1 MWKETGGVN
10 MITLFSSLLSGII
23 ATIITLVWTWR
34 NARKDKRYEYKL
46 SVFKD
51 LMAYRNDI
59 TEKASSS
66 GVFESA
72 INQVFVAYN
81 DCPDVLDK
89 FEVYRKTVAYNK
101 NKENDEIV
109 IADLLQLL
117 KSMAKQLKINYSFS
131 NDDLFSKP
139 IQIKE

>member
-1 MWKETGGVN
+1 

-89 FEVYRKTVAYNK
+89 FEVFRKTVSYNK
-101 NKENDEIV
+101 KNGDAV

-117 KSMAKQLKINYSFS
+117 KSMAKELEIDYTFS

-139 IQIKE
+139 IQIGKE

>member
-10 MITLFSSLLSGII
+10 MITLISSLLSGIF

-34 NARKDKRYEYKL
+34 NARKDKRYDYKL
-46 SVFKD
+46 FVFKD

-59 TEKASSS
+59 TEESSSS

-81 DCPDVLDK
+81 DCPDVLEK
-89 FEVYRKTVAYNK
+89 FEVFRKTVSYNK
-101 NKENDEIV
+101 NKENGEIV

-117 KSMAKQLKINYSFS
+117 KSMAKELKIDYSFS
-131 NDDLFSKP
+131 NDDLFSSP

>member
-10 MITLFSSLLSGII
+10 MITLISSLLSGIF

-34 NARKDKRYEYKL
+34 NARKDKRYDYKL
-46 SVFKD
+46 FVFKD

-59 TEKASSS
+59 TEESSSS

-81 DCPDVLDK
+81 DCPDVLEK
-89 FEVYRKTVAYNK
+89 FEVFRKTVSNN
-101 NKENDEIV
+101 NKEKGEIV

-117 KSMAKQLKINYSFS
+117 KSMAKELKIDYSFS
-131 NDDLFSKP
+131 NDDLFSNP

>member
-10 MITLFSSLLSGII
+10 MITLISSLLSGIF

-34 NARKDKRYEYKL
+34 NARKDKRYDYKL

-81 DCPDVLDK
+81 DCPDVLEK
-89 FEVYRKTVAYNK
+89 FEVFRKMLSNN
-101 NKENDEIV
+101 NKEKGEIV

-117 KSMAKQLKINYSFS
+117 KSMAKELKIDYSFS
-131 NDDLFSKP
+131 NDDLFSNP

>member
-1 MWKETGGVN
+1 
-10 MITLFSSLLSGII
+10 
-23 ATIITLVWTWR
+23 
-34 NARKDKRYEYKL
+34 
-46 SVFKD
+46 
-51 LMAYRNDI
+51 MAYRNDI

-89 FEVYRKTVAYNK
+89 FEVFRKTVAYNK

>member
-89 FEVYRKTVAYNK
+89 FEVFRKTVSYNK
-101 NKENDEIV
+101 KNGDAV

-117 KSMAKQLKINYSFS
+117 KSMAKELEIDYTFS

-139 IQIKE
+139 IQIGKE

>member
-1 MWKETGGVN
+1 
-10 MITLFSSLLSGII
+10 
-23 ATIITLVWTWR
+23 
-34 NARKDKRYEYKL
+34 
-46 SVFKD
+46 
-51 LMAYRNDI
+51 MAYRNDI

-81 DCPDVLDK
+81 DCPDVLEK
-89 FEVYRKTVAYNK
+89 FEVFRKMLSNN
-101 NKENDEIV
+101 NKENGEIV

-117 KSMAKQLKINYSFS
+117 KSMAKELKIDYSFS
-131 NDDLFSKP
+131 NDDLFSNP

>member
-1 MWKETGGVN
+1 

-23 ATIITLVWTWR
+23 ATIITLVWTWQ

-66 GVFESA
+66 GVFEAA

-81 DCPDVLDK
+81 DCSDVLDK
-89 FEVYRKTVAYNK
+89 FEVFRKTVSYNK
-101 NKENDEIV
+101 KNGDAV

-117 KSMAKQLKINYSFS
+117 KSMAKELEIDYTFS

-139 IQIKE
+139 IQIGKE

>member
-89 FEVYRKTVAYNK
+89 FEVFRKTVAYNK

-117 KSMAKQLKINYSFS
+117 KSMAKQLK
-131 NDDLFSKP
+131 
-139 IQIKE
+139 